1 MSTYINQISSLGPKV
16 WYRFNETAGTP
27 VNFGSLS
34 TTSTFTSLLLNEQTD
49 VDGRAIYLNGSS
61 SNIQLPAHSQFA
73 LFNDRSFTVEA
84 WVQILNTDTNR
95 TTPLEIFRLNAP
107 SSPHYTVSLAVD
119 GTAGDRG
126 KVKLSSTW
134 TSTIASTN
142 AIDDGTW
149 HHIVYTYN
157 TSSVKLYIDGTLNAS
172 TTPTNLIASFNFDQ
186 STKKLIGA
194 GYVGTA
200 QTTVSQ
206 YFKGRIDEFAA
217 YDYELTAQNIIDN
230 YNAGASVTFADTV
243 GTASATSVTPT
254 WAVECVQAPAPM
266 TASAVSGDHYNST
279 VTFPTLLDSYMSTL
293 TLEFWHK
300 FNSIGFVE
308 NFGTGLQSAFANPGQ
323 PLNNVVG
330 GIQGTGSYAFETD
343 DRLAAISTT
352 GTGAG
357 TSYYAT
363 ALNDEDFTIGFWTK
377 KLTPELVKF
386 VNGYVV
392 SNQSTG
398 DRVTFSYNAN
408 GGITFLIRANNT
420 DHSVAST
427 TDITDGQYHFVAG
440 RLASNTMELFIDG
453 VSIGTTTMNH
463 NITLDRFDFQ
473 GTGTTD
479 AISISQFFLSTSA
492 SVTSTEI
499 TNIYNAG
506 IPTFLQAS
514 SYFPEPR
521 LSFAS
526 AFNNYIES
534 KSPIGAFRMDEASA
548 LPQNYGSA
556 VIVMQS
562 LVDPAGYT
570 QNEISL
576 NNTGF
581 NFTKPNQ
588 GLAGFY
594 ALSAGTLSTNNVATF
609 GVLFKLDNKEETH
622 DLGGFGGV
630 NTVASSG
637 NGIQLQILTST
648 GYIRVLS
655 GNGNSTT
662 TNFDGNIDYADN
674 KWHLAIAVQE
684 ASSLKVYV
692 DGKLHIN
699 QTRSTT
705 FTDNGAIGI
714 GRRPIF
720 GNSSTRSINKRIDE
734 VFALS
739 TALTAQE
746 AFEAYQA
753 LRLEMDTTATALMV
767 QPSTILGTGAI
778 VLADPATASGLIVM
792 PTETQEIAP
801 TIEHMEAFGVFL
813 HPNYGGN
820 VVIDVNYGTQP
831 FAANAIFHMPGFSI
845 GEINSVVH
853 MEATALMVHPISIA
867 GGSISVNPGIAL
879 NATLVDPGIVTIKGA
894 RITTDSMRSNAIFP
908 LPPAYIQLSD
918 DPWFVRLL
926 QGHSD
931 RKSEFIQGTL
941 TNLPNQSAT
950 DIIKG
955 GFLSFFDDILNPI
968 TQTTNPNTITS
979 EIPNY
984 YFNAIEEQEF
994 DTNGNLIPLD
1004 TSKAVA
1010 RVTPSRGVLTPSPI
1024 VAPGYFDNQ
1033 QRKAVRISNIEI
1045 PLPGTSTNFSIRPY
1059 NLEFS
1064 FKATK
1069 QNQVLAYGQFTS
1081 PSSTNS
1087 RKVGAVGLYNGKIYL
1102 AEDFYTPVSAFGEV
1116 GIRSLRV
1123 AGSVPH
1129 PINFTE
1135 ETYVGYMLGNKNVAD
1150 GQWHHIVIQRGYT
1163 DNRTQIWIDGVLDK
1177 QLGVQSNDGRS
1188 NGYAN
1193 IPGSDASQEVRPY
1206 IIGFNS
1212 ADANLSSDFET
1223 SAWNFYPGRFLEERE
1238 ISLNSLAFIQ
1248 ADPIKPEPMLA
1259 TAASTPNTKAAGNK
1273 ARALLLYWWPVNR
1286 EFGSESLVSND
1297 NGQFGPN
1304 DTSTFDKSIYTYDYD
1319 DQIPQDYYGWDIFP
1333 VSVTGYAGRLG
1344 GERSPFIKEGVLQSG
1359 GYYINPVTSAPRYLD
1374 VLNDIDLS
1382 AFDAIFFRNYP
1393 DQSEELDSYVREQFS
1408 DEYFNLKE
1416 KDLYNDFIA
1425 SLRAASDTGISLFI
1439 TNTQLAIDLGIIEG
1453 YEEVPDLSS
1462 GEGDEY
1468 APTIVPG
1475 GDGLGENQGLFIDV
1489 HRNNRL
1495 RVVNTVDGL
1504 TNEPGYIWQ
1513 DWAYFRGG
1521 AGENADPFNGAPN
1534 RPFISLANKPNGL
1547 QVGDTFVI
1555 SDVSWLDTY
1564 YEAVPFNKVK
1574 AGKIVT
1580 AFANT
1585 YVNGTT
1591 VTDNPYKNYATT
1603 IALEP
1608 GTILNG
1614 KATVGKIFVNF
1625 TERLDRTTGAVSS
1638 VAGRGMRVT
1647 DGARDNLTV
1656 DLIQDEWI
1664 NAAYNGGEIS
1674 EAVRDAY
1681 LGADFNLDR
1690 RLEAEIAGLN
1700 RPAVI
1705 AGIQKEKYWDSNG
1718 LYILTQKTLID
1729 DPTGALY
1736 DETGDTPKA
1745 PGFGS
1750 GARRTRINKVR
1761 KDGTPTTGSVT
1772 SSLQWFSFTYSY
1784 QYLRA
1789 AIQVPS
1795 MLTRGFRWLSNKVVD
1810 EGTVNRVEKATAI
1823 ASMPNHLGVGNKDNT
1838 VNAQSMLSLATI
1850 VHAPT
1855 YTLSDVLINTLP
1867 LTAIGTFGQFA
1878 KNIRPDVLTGSALF
1892 KDPRIVSIQEDEVVL
1907 YINHVDPIL
1916 YLREDV
1922 IK

>member
-1 MSTYINQISSLGPKV
+1 MTTYINQISSLGPKV

-27 VNFGSLS
+27 VNSGSLS
-34 TTSTFTSLLLNEQTD
+34 TTSTFNNLLLNEQTD
-49 VDGRAIYLNGSS
+49 VDGRAIYLNGSNS
-61 SNIQLPAHSQFA
+61 YIQLPAHAQFA

-84 WVQILNTDTNR
+84 WVQILNTDTATNA
-95 TTPLEIFRLNAP
+95 LEIFRLNAP
-107 SSPHYTVSLAVD
+107 SSPHYTVALFVNGNNAN
-119 GTAGDRG
+119 RG
-126 KVKLSSTW
+126 KVSLSSTW
-134 TSTIASTN
+134 TSTITSTN

-194 GYVGTA
+194 GYTGISQASTA
-200 QTTVSQ
+200 N

-217 YDYELTAQNIIDN
+217 YDYELTSTNILDN
-230 YNAGASVTFADTV
+230 YNAGASVTFSTGV
-243 GTASATSVTPT
+243 LGTASALMVEPTTSASFEPT
-254 WAVECVQAPAPM
+254 AQAPM
-266 TASAVSGDHYNST
+266 TASAASGDHYNST
-279 VTFPTLLDSYMSTL
+279 VTFPKLLNTYMGELSL
-293 TLEFWHK
+293 QSWFKFDQFRSLE
-300 FNSIGFVE
+300 NY
-308 NFGTGLQSAFANPGQ
+308 GTGSKAAAVWFGDVT
-323 PLNNVVG
+323 NNIAG
-330 GIQGTGSYAFETD
+330 GIQGYGS
-343 DRLAAISTT
+343 ISLK
-352 GTGAG
+352 G
-357 TSYYAT
+357 AT
-363 ALNDEDFTIGFWTK
+363 ADNYIAQTTVVVAGVTQPTPMASQCQDEDFTIGFWVKKQTK
-377 KLTPELVKF
+377 EATGAF
-386 VNGYVV
+386 VEI
-392 SNQSTG
+392 
-398 DRVTFSYNAN
+398 YNTSSSESVQFRWNAD
-408 GGITFLIRANNT
+408 GGITFRINANNT
-420 DHSVAST
+420 DHDIAST
-427 TDITDGQYHFVAG
+427 TDITDGEWHFITG
-440 RLASNTMELFIDG
+440 QLASNTMELWIDNT
-453 VSIGTTTMNH
+453 SIDTETMNQGL
-463 NITLDRFDFQ
+463 TLTSSRFGGAGSTDYISLSQFFISTSAIVASTEIANLYDYGTPTFTEGAAYMASAAVKFDSAFNTYIQSKSPLFDFRIDEATGIPVNFGSADITMASDTDPQ
-473 GTGTTD
+473 GYVVEAGLNNRAFKFTDRGQAIRGNFDLPSGTLSTSDTATLGVLFKTSWKTFPNIHAAMGSSPATAIGMYIQSLQNGTLRVFYGTGGGANSNLTGTTD
-479 AISISQFFLSTSA
+479 FS
-492 SVTSTEI
+492 
-499 TNIYNAG
+499 
-506 IPTFLQAS
+506 
-514 SYFPEPR
+514 
-521 LSFAS
+521 
-526 AFNNYIES
+526 
-534 KSPIGAFRMDEASA
+534 
-548 LPQNYGSA
+548 
-556 VIVMQS
+556 
-562 LVDPAGYT
+562 
-570 QNEISL
+570 
-576 NNTGF
+576 
-581 NFTKPNQ
+581 
-588 GLAGFY
+588 
-594 ALSAGTLSTNNVATF
+594 
-609 GVLFKLDNKEETH
+609 
-622 DLGGFGGV
+622 
-630 NTVASSG
+630 
-637 NGIQLQILTST
+637 
-648 GYIRVLS
+648 
-655 GNGNSTT
+655 
-662 TNFDGNIDYADN
+662 DN
-674 KWHLAIAVQE
+674 KWHLAIAV
-684 ASSLKVYV
+684 ADGTNLYLYV
-692 DGKLHIN
+692 DGKLEASKAATIP
-699 QTRSTT
+699 
-705 FTDNGAIGI
+705 FTDSNQFVIAGPALGVQ
-714 GRRPIF
+714 
-720 GNSSTRSINKRIDE
+720 NSNNTMIKYVDE
-734 VFALS
+734 AFATNTVFS
-739 TALTAQE
+739 AQE

-767 QPSTILGTGAI
+767 DPTTDMGTGNIYTA
-778 VLADPATASGLIVM
+778 APATASGLIVM
-792 PTETQEIAP
+792 PTEEQEVAP
-801 TIEHMEAFGVFL
+801 IIVPMNAHALFQ

-820 VVIDVNYGTQP
+820 VVIDVNYGTEA
-831 FAANAIFHMPGFSI
+831 FAADALFHPAGANI
-845 GEINSVVH
+845 GENHIAID
-853 MEATALMVHPISIA
+853 MEASALMVHPTTFA
-867 GGSISVNPGIAL
+867 GGNISVNPGIAL

-894 RITTDSMRSNAIFP
+894 IISTDAMRSNAIFP

-931 RKSEFIQGTL
+931 RKSEFRQATL
-941 TNLPNQSAT
+941 SSLPNQSST

-955 GFLSFFDDILNPI
+955 GFLSFFDDVLNSI
-968 TQTTNPNTITS
+968 TQTTDPNTITS

-984 YFNAIEEQEF
+984 YFEPIEDQQYDE
-994 DTNGNLIPLD
+994 NGDLLPLD

-1010 RVTPSRGVLTPSPI
+1010 RVTPSRGVLTPTPI
-1024 VAPGYFDNQ
+1024 VAPGYFDDQ

-1102 AEDFYTPVSAFGEV
+1102 AEDFYTPVSAFGEG

-1188 NGYAN
+1188 SGYAN

-1273 ARALLLYWWPVNR
+1273 ARALLLYWWPVTR
-1286 EFGSESLVSND
+1286 DGGSESTVSND
-1297 NGQFGPN
+1297 YGQFGPN
-1304 DTSTFDKSIYTYDYD
+1304 DTPTFDKSIYTNDYD

-1393 DQSEELDSYVREQFS
+1393 DQSEELDSYVREQYS

-1416 KDLYNDFIA
+1416 KELYNDFIA

-1439 TNTQLAIDLGIIEG
+1439 TNAQLAIDLGIIEG

-1475 GDGLGENQGLFIDV
+1475 GDGLDSSQGLFIDM

-1495 RVVNTVDGL
+1495 RVVNTVAGL

-1521 AGENADPFNGAPN
+1521 IGENVDAFSGAPN

-1555 SDVSWLDTY
+1555 SDGSWLDTY

-1574 AGKIVT
+1574 AGKIIT

-1591 VTDNPYKNYATT
+1591 VTDNPYKNFATT

-1647 DGARDNLTV
+1647 DGARDNFSV

-1664 NAAYNGGEIS
+1664 NAAFNGGEIS
-1674 EAVRDAY
+1674 ESVRDAY
-1681 LGADFNLDR
+1681 LAAGFNLDR
-1690 RLEAEIAGLN
+1690 RLEAEIAGQN
-1700 RPAVI
+1700 RPSVI
-1705 AGIQKEKYWDSNG
+1705 AEIQNLKYWDSNG
-1718 LYILTQKTLID
+1718 LYILTQKSLID

-1736 DETGDTPKA
+1736 QESATKGD
-1745 PGFGS
+1745 GFGT

-1810 EGTVNRVEKATAI
+1810 DGTVIRTEVASAI

-1838 VNAQSMLSLATI
+1838 VNAQAMLSLATI

-1867 LTAIGTFGQFA
+1867 LTATGTFGQFA
-1878 KNIRPDVLTGSALF
+1878 KNIIPDVLTGSALF

>member
-1 MSTYINQISSLGPKV
+1 MPSYIDQISTLGPKV
-16 WYRFNETAGTP
+16 WYRFNETSGTP
-27 VNFGSLS
+27 VNSGSLS
-34 TTSTFTSLLLNEQTD
+34 TTATFENLLLNEQTS
-49 VDGRAIYLNGSS
+49 VDGRAIYFNGSS
-61 SNIQLPAHSQFA
+61 SRIILPSYPAFSLFDDKSFTIEMWIKASATDVSSIFQPI
-73 LFNDRSFTVEA
+73 LFNIKGSAANQFITLELGGSARSDIA
-84 WVQILNTDTNR
+84 
-95 TTPLEIFRLNAP
+95 
-107 SSPHYTVSLAVD
+107 
-119 GTAGDRG
+119 G
-126 KVKLSSTW
+126 KVALNSQNGSGTY
-134 TSTIASTN
+134 TEIISASR
-142 AIDDGTW
+142 IDDDAW
-149 HHIVYTYN
+149 HHIVVTIN
-157 TSSVKLYIDGTLNAS
+157 TTSIKIYIDGTLS
-172 TTPTNLIASFNFDQ
+172 ISGTPSFGSAFSFDIQTN
-186 STKKLIGA
+186 KKAIGHA
-194 GYVGTA
+194 IGSNGTW
-200 QTTVSQ
+200 
-206 YFKGRIDEFAA
+206 YKGRMDEFAI
-217 YDYELTAQNIIDN
+217 YDRELTSGEIAAN
-230 YNAGASVTFADTV
+230 YTAGASVAFTTDV
-243 GTASATSVTPT
+243 LGTASSLMVQPT
-254 WAVECVQAPAPM
+254 VSASFNPAAQAPM
-266 TASAVSGDHYNST
+266 TASAASGDHYNST
-279 VTFPTLLDSYMSTL
+279 VTFPTLLDNYMSTL

-343 DRLAAISTT
+343 DKLAAISTT

-363 ALNDEDFTIGFWTK
+363 ALNDENFTIGFWTK
-377 KLTPELVKF
+377 KLTPELIKF
-386 VNGYVV
+386 VNGYVI

-463 NITLDRFDFQ
+463 GITLDRFDFQ

-479 AISISQFFLSTSA
+479 AISISQFFLSTAA

-514 SYFPEPR
+514 AYFPEPR

-534 KSPIGAFRMDEASA
+534 KSPIGAFRMDEAAA

-562 LVDPAGYT
+562 LVDPVGYT

-609 GVLFKLDNKEETH
+609 GVLFKLDNKTETH

-662 TNFDGNIDYADN
+662 TNFDGNVDYADSN
-674 KWHLAIAVQE
+674 WHLAIAVQE

-720 GNSSTRSINKRIDE
+720 ANSSTTSINKRIDE

-753 LRLEMDTTATALMV
+753 LRLEMGTTATALAV
-767 QPSTILGTGAI
+767 EPSLILGTGNIYTA
-778 VLADPATASGLIVM
+778 APATASGLIVM
-792 PTETQEIAP
+792 PTEVQEIAP
-801 TIEHMEAFGVFL
+801 NIATMNAHAVFQL
-813 HPNYGGN
+813 PNFGGN
-820 VVIDVNYGTQP
+820 VVIDVNYGTTA
-831 FAANAIFHMPGFSI
+831 FAADAEFHIPGFSI

-853 MEATALMVHPISIA
+853 MQASGLMVHPVSIA

-879 NATLVDPGIVTIKGA
+879 DATLVMPGIVTIKGA
-894 RITTDSMRSNAIFP
+894 LVRAETLNANAFMP
-908 LPPAYIQLSD
+908 LPPAYITLAD

-926 QGHSD
+926 EGHSD
-931 RKSEFIQGTL
+931 KKTEFVQANLSSLATVSSTEIIQ
-941 TNLPNQSAT
+941 
-950 DIIKG
+950 G
-955 GFLSFFDDILNPI
+955 GFLSFFDDVLSPI
-968 TQTTNPNTITS
+968 TQSTNPNTITS

-984 YFNAIEEQEF
+984 YFAPIGDQQY
-994 DTNGNLIPLD
+994 DANGNLIALD
-1004 TSKAVA
+1004 TSKNLA
-1010 RVTPSRGVLTPSPI
+1010 RVTPSRGALTPTPI
-1024 VAPGYFDNQ
+1024 VSVGYFDNQ

-1045 PLPGTSTNFSIRPY
+1045 PLPGTSTNHSIRPY

-1081 PSSTNS
+1081 YLYNNS
-1087 RKVGAVGLYNGKIYL
+1087 RKVGAIGLYNGKIYL
-1102 AEDFYTPVSAFGEV
+1102 AESFYTPTSAFGEV
-1116 GIRSLRV
+1116 GLRSLRI
-1123 AGSVPH
+1123 AGTVPH
-1129 PINFTE
+1129 PINFE
-1135 ETYVGYMLGNKNVAD
+1135 DETSGGYMLGNKNIAD
-1150 GQWHHIVIQRGYT
+1150 GQWHHVVIQRGYT

-1177 QLGVQSNDGRS
+1177 QVGVQSNDGKS
-1188 NGYAN
+1188 SGYAN

-1212 ADANLSSDFET
+1212 SDTNLASDFQT
-1223 SAWNFYPGRFLEERE
+1223 SGWNFYPGRFLEERE

-1248 ADPIKPEPMLA
+1248 AEPIKPEPMTA
-1259 TAASTPNTKAAGNK
+1259 IAASTPNTKAAGNK
-1273 ARALLLYWWPVNR
+1273 ARALLLYWWPVTR
-1286 EFGSESLVSND
+1286 QFGSESIVSND
-1297 NGQFGPN
+1297 RGNFGPDDSPTF
-1304 DTSTFDKSIYTYDYD
+1304 DTSLYTYDYEN
-1319 DQIPQDYYGWDIFP
+1319 QIPQDYYGWDIFP
-1333 VSVTGYAGRLG
+1333 VSVTGYSGIDISG
-1344 GERSPFIKEGVLQSG
+1344 DRSPFIKDSVLLSD

-1393 DQSEELDSYVREQFS
+1393 DQPEERDSYIREEYS
-1408 DEYFNLKE
+1408 DKYFNLKE
-1416 KDLYNDFIA
+1416 KELYNDFIV
-1425 SLRAASDTGISLFI
+1425 SLRAAVDTGVSLFI
-1439 TNTQLAIDLGIIEG
+1439 TNSQLAIDLGIIEG
-1453 YEEVPDLSS
+1453 YEIVPDLY
-1462 GEGDEY
+1462 EGDDDPY
-1468 APTIVPG
+1468 ALSIVPG
-1475 GDGLGENQGLFIDV
+1475 AEGYGDRVFWVDM
-1489 HRNNRL
+1489 HRNNRA
-1495 RVVNTVDGL
+1495 RVVNTIDNL
-1504 TNEPGYIWQ
+1504 TTEPGYIWQ
-1513 DWAYFRGG
+1513 DWAFAKGNPEG
-1521 AGENADPFNGAPN
+1521 FSGEADRPYVSLLN
-1534 RPFISLANKPNGL
+1534 RPNGL

-1555 SDVSWLDTY
+1555 SDATTLSSY
-1564 YEAVPFNKVK
+1564 FEAVPFAKVK

-1585 YVNGTT
+1585 VRQGLQE
-1591 VTDNPYKNYATT
+1591 VTNLYKNYAIS

-1614 KATVGKIFVNF
+1614 TPTVGKIFVNF
-1625 TERLDRTTGAVSS
+1625 TERLARTVSLGGRASSRPSSGAI
-1638 VAGRGMRVT
+1638 
-1647 DGARDNLTV
+1647 DNLTV

-1664 NAAYNGGEIS
+1664 NIAYDNGEIS
-1674 EAVRDAY
+1674 LAAKNALLAANY
-1681 LGADFNLDR
+1681 NIDR
-1690 RLEAEIAGLN
+1690 QLEAEIAGQN
-1700 RPAVI
+1700 RPQVI
-1705 AGIQKEKYWDSNG
+1705 AEIQRAKYWDGNG
-1718 LYILTQKTLID
+1718 NFILTQKSAIE

-1736 DETGDTPKA
+1736 DTDEDT
-1745 PGFGS
+1745 PGFGK
-1750 GARRTRINKVR
+1750 GQRRSRINKVR
-1761 KDGTPTTGSVT
+1761 KNGTPSTGSVV

-1784 QYLRA
+1784 QYPRI

-1795 MLTRGFRWLSNKVVD
+1795 ILTRGFRWLSNRIVD
-1810 EGTVNRVEKATAI
+1810 EGTVVRTEAVSAI
-1823 ASMPNHLGVGNKDNT
+1823 ASMPNHLGIGNKDNT
-1838 VNAQSMLSLATI
+1838 VNAQAMLSLATI
-1850 VHAPT
+1850 VHAPI
-1855 YTLSDVLINTLP
+1855 YSLSSVLINTLP
-1867 LTAIGTFGQFA
+1867 LTATATFGQFA
-1878 KNIRPDVLTGSALF
+1878 KNILANVLTASALV
-1892 KDPRIVSIQEDEVVL
+1892 KQPRVVSIQEDEVVL
-1907 YINHVDPIL
+1907 YIHHVDPIL